1 MFLGLLVDV
10 VSFELYA
17 LFRGLGFEG
26 TIFAG
31 AESSEKKFPE
41 EFILYNLYCIG
52 HSTDNP
58 DPRGTLC
65 RCFIAAWYVFSISS

>member
-17 LFRGLGFEG
+17 LFHALDLRGQDLHR
-26 TIFAG
+26 

-41 EFILYNLYCIG
+41 EFIVYNLKL
-52 HSTDNP
+52 HSTFD
-58 DPRGTLC
+58 RQ
-65 RCFIAAWYVFSISS
+65 S